1 MANKNLKPL
10 KEEKD
15 EKILGYHPEGNEA
28 TVYAQYKRRK
38 QELLDSRRNVAGLDI
53 DEQMKKLDR
62 QYFNRN
68 ADIPASELDPDQTP
82 VAINNAFGK
91 VQSALGILIDRN
103 PEITLEERNPKYSA
117 NRELI
122 KGLAKSSWRN
132 TNSLGQ
138 LKLSI
143 FNCAKRGWF
152 VGRTYYRCLKHDAR
166 FLEAI
171 EEDEKTGESKKKYVT
186 KQIKKVDDV
195 AYMNLNNFN
204 VWLDE
209 QTVPEDFY
217 STRDWMWR
225 EVMHIDDIKKM
236 FPEAEYPNIKHV
248 KSGGNTQETIEGQ
261 SQKNTGGSDTTNE
274 AKEQKEGM
282 TEVFFYENQYDD
294 WFIVE
299 INGVMVVWE
308 PLPQNSKRL
317 SCTYGY
323 WNLRNAE
330 SIYGIGIVE
339 MMERDES
346 LIDRI
351 SNLSLRQLLLTISP
365 PGFYTGTEDPEDENL
380 KYQAGVLR
388 RTLDPKN
395 ITFLNIPEGNKDAQ
409 EWMQWIESKED
420 QRTGINKQLEGEDS
434 GGKGTAFEAGV
445 NREAGLKRLR
455 LPLKSIQYALD
466 WEFRNRIDLIKQVYT
481 DFKVEAISDPEDIM
495 NYLEEVGAD
504 PDYYY
509 IENEGQ
515 PGKEEFFMK
524 DYREVQLNVE
534 QDEKGNFVETEN
546 KKFFKIKPQYLAFE
560 GDVIVDAQSIL
571 VQSEELE
578 KADTLRMANIVIP
591 LVSQGDPEVVGRPV
605 KQLLLAFNKDPNKWL
620 PDAWVEAMK
629 EQGKIA
635 GVKEKKEKPKSPEG
649 GMPTEEAKTLDGA
662 PKLNTV
668 VPEAEVAGNPSLGA
682 RFGAAFN
689 SFKNPQA

>member
-1 MANKNLKPL
+1 MPKKNLYAKPEDVDA
-10 KEEKD
+10 KK
-15 EKILGYHPEGNEA
+15 KGYHPKGNEKK
-28 TVYAQYKRRK
+28 VYDQYLDRK
-38 QELLDSRRNVAGLDI
+38 NELLDSRKNISGIDI
-53 DEQMKKLDR
+53 DELMRKLDK
-62 QYFNRN
+62 QYFNRK
-68 ADIPASELDPDQTP
+68 ADIPASELDPEQTP
-82 VAINNAFGK
+82 IAINNAFGK

-103 PEITLEERNPKYSA
+103 PEISLEEKSPKYSA

-122 KGLAKSSWRN
+122 RGLAQSSWRN

-152 VGRTYYRCLKHDAR
+152 VGRTFYRQLKHDAR

-171 EEDEKTGESKKKYVT
+171 EEDPKTGKKTMKYEIREIV
-186 KQIKKVDDV
+186 KVDDV

-225 EVMHIDDIKKM
+225 EVMHIDDVRKM
-236 FPEAEYPNIKHV
+236 FPESEYPNMSFV
-248 KSGGNTQETIEGQ
+248 KAGGNTSETIEGQ
-261 SQKNTGGSDTTNE
+261 TKNDNSSAGASNE
-274 AKEQKEGM
+274 PKETKKGM

-299 INGVMVVWE
+299 VNGVMVVWE
-308 PLPQNSKRL
+308 PLPQHSKRI
-317 SCTYGY
+317 SCVYGY

-330 SIYGIGIVE
+330 TIYGIGIPE

-351 SNLSLRQLLLTISP
+351 LNMDMRQLLMTISP

-380 KYQAGVLR
+380 KYKPGVLR
-388 RTLDPKN
+388 RTMDPKN
-395 ITFLNIPEGNKDAQ
+395 IQFLSIPEGNQRGIEKI
-409 EWMQWIESKED
+409 QWVENKED
-420 QRTGINKQLEGEDS
+420 SMTGINKQLEGENS
-434 GGKGTAFEAGV
+434 EGKGTAFEAGV
-445 NREAGLKRLR
+445 SREAGLKRLR

-481 DFKVEAISDPEDIM
+481 DFKVDRIADQEDIM
-495 NYLEEVGAD
+495 NYLEEVQAD
-504 PDYYY
+504 PDYYF
-509 IENEGQ
+509 IENEGV
-515 PGKEEFFMK
+515 PGQEVFHKKE
-524 DYREVQLNVE
+524 YREVQLNVE

-546 KKFFKIKPQYLAFE
+546 KKFFKIKPEYLSFE
-560 GDVIVDAQSIL
+560 GDVVVDANSIL

-591 LVSQGDPEVVGRPV
+591 LIMQADPAKIGRPV
-605 KQLLLAFNKDPNKWL
+605 KQLLMAFNKDPKKWL
-620 PDAWVEAMK
+620 PDDWYQSINSA
-629 EQGKIA
+629 GKLA
-635 GVKEKKEKPKSPEG
+635 SDKAKQPENPED
-649 GMPTEEAKTLDGA
+649 MGA
-662 PKLNTV
+662 PEDIQEAAKANKLEGV
-668 VPEAEVAGNPSLGA
+668 VPQAEVNTKPSLGS
-682 RFGAAFN
+682 RFSAAFDA
-689 SFKNPQA
+689 FKNP